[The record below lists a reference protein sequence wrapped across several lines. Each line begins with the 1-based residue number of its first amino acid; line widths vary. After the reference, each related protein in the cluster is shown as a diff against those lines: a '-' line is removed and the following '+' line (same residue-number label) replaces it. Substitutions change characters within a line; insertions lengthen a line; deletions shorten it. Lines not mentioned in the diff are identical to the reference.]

1 MKIVAIV
8 EFWIVVVL
16 MAVVLVMY
24 SLSSREHKENLRLK
38 TDLIKARNEADYQKK
53 VMELK
58 EESYKNAKEKNK
70 KFDTGSKRER
80 INAAGD
86 GLCND

>member
-16 MAVVLVMY
+16 IFIIFFVYRFA
-24 SLSSREHKENLRLK
+24 KKANDENSKLK
-38 TDLIKARNEADYQKK
+38 LDLIKAKSEVDYQKK
-53 VMELK
+53 LMELK
-58 EESYKNAKEKNK
+58 EESYRNAKEKNK
-70 KFDTGSKRER
+70 KLDTGSKRER